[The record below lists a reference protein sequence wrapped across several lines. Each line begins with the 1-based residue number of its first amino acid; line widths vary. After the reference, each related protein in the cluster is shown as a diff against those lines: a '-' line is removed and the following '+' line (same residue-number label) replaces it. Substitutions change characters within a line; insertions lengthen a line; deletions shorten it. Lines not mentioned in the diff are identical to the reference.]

1 MDIEQNGSVTLPM
14 TRSTTADWVQRE
26 RSRTRVKFCGITRP
40 GDGIEAA
47 KLGADAIG
55 LVFYPPSPRAVGVEQ
70 ARAIRDTLPPFVTV
84 VGLFVNAEPHDV
96 REVIDAVSIDLLQ
109 FHGDEAPPDCEL
121 YGKPYM
127 KAVSMRPGI
136 DVTEHARRFDSAS
149 ALVLDTHHADLW
161 GGTGQPFEW
170 TQIPKGL
177 HKPIVLAGGL
187 TPENV
192 SSAIRKVRPFAVDVS
207 GGVETAKGIKDAR
220 KMSAFIRGVQSVT
233 NGE

>member
-1 MDIEQNGSVTLPM
+1 MDIEQNGSVALPM
-14 TRSTTADWVQRE
+14 TRSTAPDCLQSE
-26 RSRTRVKFCGITRP
+26 RSLTRVKFCGITRP

-47 KLGADAIG
+47 RLGADAIG

-70 ARAIRDTLPPFVTV
+70 ARAIRETLPPFVTV

-109 FHGDEAPPDCEL
+109 FHGEESPLDCEL
-121 YGKPYM
+121 YGKPYI

-136 DVTEHARRFDSAS
+136 DVTEHVRRYDSAS
-149 ALVLDTHHADLW
+149 ALLLDTHHADLW

-177 HKPIVLAGGL
+177 RKPIVLAGGL

-192 SSAIRKVRPFAVDVS
+192 ASAIQKIRPFAVDVS
-207 GGVETAKGIKDAR
+207 GGVESAKGIKDAR
-220 KMSAFIRGVQSVT
+220 KMSAFIRGVQQCH
-233 NGE
+233 ER